1 MQHDIEMLATQKS
14 NALIVL
20 LYIFQ
25 QGLLLPLSFFISFD
39 IALIACT
46 VLIAGYALVSMRF
59 AISMKTIILFLV
71 PLTLLLLKLPFEDIS
86 DGTNFSLR
94 FLASFLTIGVSGI
107 LIGTIPFSRSVFLNL
122 GLKISWINFL
132 LICWIPLSSK
142 YGVGDGQINYMRFGY
157 AILPSILFS
166 FWHII
171 NGKRKK
177 FSILLF
183 LGTLAECLIF
193 GARGATLTAVFLMFL
208 YFLLLSKQ
216 KNLQKA
222 LIIIGIGLASL
233 TLNQIMLSLPE
244 TLTSLGINSYAINK
258 YTSFVESE
266 SLAETSSGRT
276 TIYITAWERFK
287 TSPIMGSPLD
297 SCFTDTEF
305 EYYHNIFLDLLVNFG
320 LFVFLFFIYYLV
332 NRILFVWKKKDKE
345 QSFIFLVLLLL
356 PLGRLLLSSSLWL
369 RPEFWLFMGY
379 SANLGSRTTYLKYQ
393 SGC

>member
-39 IALIACT
+39 IALIAWT

-142 YGVGDGQINYMRFGY
+142 YTPYC
-157 AILPSILFS
+157 
-166 FWHII
+166 
-171 NGKRKK
+171 
-177 FSILLF
+177 LLF
-183 LGTLAECLIF
+183 YFPFGTLSMAKERNF
-193 GARGATLTAVFLMFL
+193 P
-208 YFLLLSKQ
+208 Y
-216 KNLQKA
+216 
-222 LIIIGIGLASL
+222 
-233 TLNQIMLSLPE
+233 
-244 TLTSLGINSYAINK
+244 
-258 YTSFVESE
+258 SFS
-266 SLAETSSGRT
+266 
-276 TIYITAWERFK
+276 
-287 TSPIMGSPLD
+287 
-297 SCFTDTEF
+297 
-305 EYYHNIFLDLLVNFG
+305 
-320 LFVFLFFIYYLV
+320 
-332 NRILFVWKKKDKE
+332 
-345 QSFIFLVLLLL
+345 
-356 PLGRLLLSSSLWL
+356 
-369 RPEFWLFMGY
+369 
-379 SANLGSRTTYLKYQ
+379 
-393 SGC
+393 